1 MMMQQSVHHPD
12 QDLPVARA
20 KDPQQ
25 KVFAILSSFNDNS
38 LDLFKFIRILEKNQL
53 DLFRDYVNDYDD
65 SGVNSQ
71 TILDLVQVWEFVAA
85 IIRLG

>member
-1 MMMQQSVHHPD
+1 MMMQQSVPPD

>member
-1 MMMQQSVHHPD
+1 M
-12 QDLPVARA
+12 PVVRA

-25 KVFAILSSFNDNS
+25 KVFAILSSFNDKS
-38 LDLFKFIRILEKNQL
+38 LDLFKFIRVLEKNQL

-71 TILDLVQVWEFVAA
+71 TILDLVQVWEFVA
-85 IIRLG
+85 